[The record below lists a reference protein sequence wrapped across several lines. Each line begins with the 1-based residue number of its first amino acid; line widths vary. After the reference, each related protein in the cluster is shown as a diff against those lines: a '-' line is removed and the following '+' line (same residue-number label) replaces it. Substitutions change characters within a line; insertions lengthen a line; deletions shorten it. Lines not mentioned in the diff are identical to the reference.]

1 MQSLSMAPNNLDLNV
16 FGVIAI
22 IIALLGIVIE
32 TISDIQ
38 LTKFKSEKNNKDK
51 LMDKGLWFYSR
62 HPNYFGDSVF
72 WWGISLFCFS
82 ISYNLFIFISPIIMT
97 YLLLKVSGVSLLEK
111 TIAKK
116 KEGYDNYIK
125 STSSFII
132 LPKKNIK

>member
-1 MQSLSMAPNNLDLNV
+1 M
-16 FGVIAI
+16 
-22 IIALLGIVIE
+22 
-32 TISDIQ
+32 
-38 LTKFKSEKNNKDK
+38 
-51 LMDKGLWFYSR
+51 FYSR

-82 ISYNLFIFISPIIMT
+82 ISYNLFIFISPIVMT